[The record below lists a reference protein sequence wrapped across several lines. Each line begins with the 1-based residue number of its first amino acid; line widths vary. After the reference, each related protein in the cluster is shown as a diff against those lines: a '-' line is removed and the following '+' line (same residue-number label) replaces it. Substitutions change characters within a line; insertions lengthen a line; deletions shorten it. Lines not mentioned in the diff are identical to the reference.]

1 MAPLIRTAVLALSVP
16 LSLGFRP
23 PRADTRIARSWR
35 ATPPESPPP
44 EQPSPEEPSLWSRA
58 RAELASTQIASQL
71 ASTRLPAPAVA
82 VLQPLLIPIAVPLV
96 PARWFLG
103 TGQGPPCVR
112 SGALLLAGAA
122 ALAEGDVPFAFC
134 LATAG
139 PLVMLLRLPE
149 WAAVPLL
156 ALIAAIS

>member
-1 MAPLIRTAVLALSVP
+1 MAPLIRAAVLALSVP
-16 LSLGFRP
+16 LSLCFRP
-23 PRADTRIARSWR
+23 PRAGTRTARSWR
-35 ATPPESPPP
+35 ATPPESPP
-44 EQPSPEEPSLWSRA
+44 EQSSPEEPSLWSRA

-156 ALIAAIS
+156 ALIAAVS